1 MKKLTKIAIAA
12 VLIVMCVCVIVGIFG
27 PSADETEIA
36 PPEPTAITL
45 LHGGEPTE
53 VPPTSTPFPTATPRP
68 IAPPFSE
75 ISAQVESM
83 TEAQWK
89 AYLPTLA
96 GNSVIDWTG
105 RVYEVNVKFGGG
117 YELWVDMDSP
127 QEWLPSRDVIFDIP
141 DDIALEFE
149 IDQVVVFSG
158 VIDHVQE
165 FLGSVIVY
173 LENVYLEN

>member
-1 MKKLTKIAIAA
+1 MKKLRNIMGVFILGLMLVCGAVWICGKSDKID
-12 VLIVMCVCVIVGIFG
+12 V
-27 PSADETEIA
+27 A
-36 PPEPTAITL
+36 PTEPTAVTL
-45 LHGGEPTE
+45 IHGGEPTE
-53 VPPTSTPFPTATPRP
+53 VLPTTTPFPTATPRP

-75 ISAQVESM
+75 ISAQVKNM

-96 GNSVIDWTG
+96 GNSVFGWTG
-105 RVYEVNVKFGGG
+105 QVYEVNVKFGGG
-117 YELWVDMDSP
+117 YELWVAMDSP

-141 DDIALEFE
+141 DNIALEFE
-149 IDQVVVFSG
+149 LGQVVVFSG

-173 LENVYLEN
+173 LEDVYLEN